1 MTARR
6 GQPANTAEPKLPAAI
21 GFSDRL
27 ADRVGTFRVLGLP
40 EATPATDAAVA
51 RSQLIRVVER
61 LAGAAP
67 DGGLS
72 VTVTNQSDPPSTIR
86 GAADDRDTVSLAERA
101 SYFPVS
107 DPLYDFE
114 FLVVPPETREAL
126 LLAVDVVR
134 LREQVFDSWNLRSI
148 QPHPAS
154 AINLHGSPG
163 TGKTLAAHA
172 IASRLGKQIL
182 IAKASQLES
191 KYHGEG
197 PKNLDALFH
206 AAATNDAVLFID
218 EADSLMSQR
227 FENTS
232 QGSEHAVNAMRSE
245 LLLALDRFDGLA
257 VFATNLVTSYDPAF
271 DSRVRHV
278 RFPDPDE
285 SARAAIWQRHLPAE
299 LPLAEDVSVAALAKH
314 ELSGREIRRA
324 VVDAA
329 VRVARDGRPAVTA
342 ADLADA
348 VCAVRSGRIIR
359 TGPTPVFPA
368 EQGSEPDRSL
378 NAAVAAACSAEVT
391 EEHNDGHPL

>member
-6 GQPANTAEPKLPAAI
+6 GQPADTAERKPPAAAI

-27 ADRVGTFRVLGLP
+27 ADRAGTFRVLGLP

-61 LAGAAP
+61 LADTAP
-67 DGGLS
+67 NGELS
-72 VTVTNQSDPPSTIR
+72 ITVTNRPDLPTVTR
-86 GAADDRDTVSLAERA
+86 GAADDRDVLSLAERA

-107 DPLYDFE
+107 DPRYDFE
-114 FLVVPPETREAL
+114 FLVVPTETREAL

-154 AINLHGSPG
+154 AINLHGPPG

-172 IASRLGKQIL
+172 IASMLGKQIL

-197 PKNLDALFH
+197 PKNLDALFY

-227 FENTS
+227 FESTS

-285 SARAAIWQRHLPAE
+285 PARAAIWRRHLPAE
-299 LPLAEDVSVAALAKH
+299 LPLAGDVSIAALAKH

-329 VRVARDGRPAVTA
+329 VRAAREERPAVTA
-342 ADLADA
+342 ADLVDA
-348 VCAVRSGRIIR
+348 VGAVRSGRITR
-359 TGPTPVFPA
+359 TGPTPVFPV
-368 EQGSEPDRSL
+368 ERDGEPDRTL
-378 NAAVAAACSAEVT
+378 NAAVAAAFSAEAT
-391 EEHNDGHPL
+391 EEKK